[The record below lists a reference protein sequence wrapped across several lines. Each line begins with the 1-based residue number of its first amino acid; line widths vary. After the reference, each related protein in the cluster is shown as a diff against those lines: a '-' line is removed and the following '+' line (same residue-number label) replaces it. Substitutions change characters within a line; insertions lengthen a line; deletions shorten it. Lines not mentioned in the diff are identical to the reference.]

1 MIKRWIAGL
10 LVCTAALS
18 LSACQ
23 STPTQSVVTGKDN
36 RVFLEKAKKT
46 AEIPADTTPERVQYQ
61 EEFTSTDGSVTIRL
75 DIDTELPYRAFPVV
89 EVVPHFLT
97 GEEVHQA
104 ALAAF
109 PDASF
114 YEQDPTVEN
123 RYSKADLRE
132 KIDLWTPYATME
144 AVQQLYGTTYE
155 ADEEDNKLALAQI
168 QGNLRRW
175 NEMLETAPE
184 ERPLPLC
191 AWTFQSESHYGLPAS
206 GSQAIYAA
214 VFDDANHLNYN
225 LLAVNRNQ
233 KDYRLSH
240 FGTQLGADNTG
251 TDMTALTAR
260 LTRTDPPTQEQIE
273 AARVKAQVILD
284 RLEAASLGQWEMT
297 EPTVDTIDG
306 NTATEYRIA
315 FEAVPVY
322 CGMAAMSDQ
331 LLMKMIGE
339 EDYAPRYYLPSVQID
354 YAAAGE
360 LIYYN
365 VGSMMDAQQVINEN
379 AALMPREELMEKAV
393 SQFRLSDAK
402 SGLGIPSAEMIEDR
416 ETFYK
421 EDIVCEIEIT
431 SMRYDLGRIK
441 APGDDDT
448 YYYTPFFILGGK
460 TSYYGKDSGTLYLTS
475 TDFGGAADQPL
486 ICLNAIDGTVVSF

>member
-1 MIKRWIAGL
+1 MKKRRLFPLFAASL
-10 LVCTAALS
+10 LLL

-23 STPTQSVVTGKDN
+23 STPTQSAVTGKDN
-36 RVFLEKAKKT
+36 RVFLEKAKKS

-89 EVVPHFLT
+89 EVAPHFMT

-132 KIDLWTPYATME
+132 KIALWTPYATME

-184 ERPLPLC
+184 ERPLPPC
-191 AWTFQSESHYGLPAS
+191 AWTFQSETHYGLPES
-206 GSQAIYAA
+206 GNMVIYAA
-214 VFDDANHLNYN
+214 VFDDINHLNYN
-225 LLAVNRNQ
+225 LMADNRDK
-233 KDYRLSH
+233 KDFRLSD
-240 FGTQLGADNTG
+240 FGIQLGADAKGN
-251 TDMTALTAR
+251 DLPAMYAR
-260 LTRTDPPTQEQIE
+260 LTRTAPPTQEQIE
-273 AARVKAQVILD
+273 AAKVKAQIILD
-284 RLEAASLGQWEMT
+284 RLEAASLGQWELT
-297 EPTVDTIDG
+297 DTNIYTSEG
-306 NTATEYRIA
+306 NTGTVYEIQIKAA
-315 FEAVPVY
+315 PVY
-322 CGMAAMSDQ
+322 CGITTMSDQ
-331 LLMKMIGE
+331 SLMKMVGE
-339 EDYAPRYYLPSVQID
+339 TDYAPRYEFPRVYINYS
-354 YAAAGE
+354 ANGE
-360 LIYYN
+360 LIYYCF
-365 VGSMMDAQQVINEN
+365 GHLADAQQVINEN
-379 AALMPREELMEKAV
+379 VAMMPREELMAKAIN
-393 SQFRLSDAK
+393 QFRLSDAK
-402 SGLGIPSAEMIEDR
+402 SGLGIPGADLLEMFES
-416 ETFYK
+416 FYK
-421 EDIVCEIEIT
+421 EDIVCEMEVT
-431 SMRYDLGRIK
+431 SVRYALGRIK

-460 TSYYGKDSGTLYLTS
+460 TSYYGKDSGTLYVSS
-475 TDFGGAADQPL
+475 TDYGSPDQPL

>member
-10 LVCTAALS
+10 LACTAALS

-36 RVFLEKAKKT
+36 RVFLEKAKKS

-75 DIDTELPYRAFPVV
+75 DIDTELPYQAFPVV
-89 EVVPHFLT
+89 EVAPHFMT

-132 KIDLWTPYATME
+132 KIALWTPYATME

-184 ERPLPLC
+184 ERPLPSC
-191 AWTFQSESHYGLPAS
+191 AWAFQSESHYGSPET
-206 GSQAIYAA
+206 GSQQICAA
-214 VFDDANHLNYN
+214 VFDDANHLSYN
-225 LLAVNRNQ
+225 LLAVKRNQ

-240 FGTQLGADNTG
+240 FGVQLGMDIDSY
-251 TDMTALTAR
+251 DMSVWIAK
-260 LTRTDPPTQEQIE
+260 LTRTAPPTQEQIE

-284 RLEAASLGQWEMT
+284 RLEAASLGQWELT
-297 EPTVDTIDG
+297 EPKVETEEG

-322 CGMAAMSDQ
+322 SGMATMSDQ

-339 EDYAPRYYLPSVQID
+339 EDYAPRYYLPRIQID
-354 YAAAGE
+354 YAATGE

-379 AALMPREELMEKAV
+379 AALMPREELMQKAV

-431 SMRYDLGRIK
+431 SMRYALGRIK

>member
-1 MIKRWIAGL
+1 MIKRWIASL
-10 LVCTAALS
+10 LACAAALS

-46 AEIPADTTPERVQYQ
+46 AEVPADTTPERVQYQ

-75 DIDTELPYRAFPVV
+75 DIDTELPYQAFPVV
-89 EVVPHFLT
+89 EVAPHFMT

-155 ADEEDNKLALAQI
+155 ADEEDNQRVLAQI

-184 ERPLPLC
+184 ERPLPPC
-191 AWTFQSESHYGLPAS
+191 AWAFQSESHYGSPET
-206 GSQAIYAA
+206 GSQQICAA
-214 VFDDANHLNYN
+214 VFDDANHLSYN
-225 LLAVNRNQ
+225 LLAVKRNQ

-240 FGTQLGADNTG
+240 FGVQLGMDIDSY
-251 TDMTALTAR
+251 DMSVWIAK
-260 LTRTDPPTQEQIE
+260 LTRTAPPTQEQIE

-284 RLEAASLGQWEMT
+284 RLETASLGQWELT
-297 EPTVDTIDG
+297 EPKVETEEG

-322 CGMAAMSDQ
+322 SGMATMSDQ

-339 EDYAPRYYLPSVQID
+339 EDYAPRYYLPRIQID
-354 YAAAGE
+354 YAATGE

-379 AALMPREELMEKAV
+379 AALMPREELMQKAV

-402 SGLGIPSAEMIEDR
+402 SGLGIPGADLLEMFES
-416 ETFYK
+416 FYK
-421 EDIVCEIEIT
+421 EDIVCEMEVT
-431 SMRYDLGRIK
+431 SVRYALGRIK

-460 TSYYGKDSGTLYLTS
+460 TSYYGKDSGTLYVSS
-475 TDFGGAADQPL
+475 TDYGSPDQPL